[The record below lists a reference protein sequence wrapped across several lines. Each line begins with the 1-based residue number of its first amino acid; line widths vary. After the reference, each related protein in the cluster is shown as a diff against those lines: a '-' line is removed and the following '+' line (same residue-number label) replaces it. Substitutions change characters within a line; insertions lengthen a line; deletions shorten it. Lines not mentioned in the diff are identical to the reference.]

1 MPLALPV
8 GIDLETP
15 LLREGAFVSPGADVP
30 AAKWIKATC
39 LLDPADLL
47 DPTAEVTM
55 IIEASTDGGKTWEE
69 ACSATYQPGREPDSR
84 DGLFHDPN
92 QTIFAADAYP
102 AAQWRTRI
110 EHAKPMTSAAK
121 IEYQPA

>member
-15 LLREGAFVSPGADVP
+15 LLREGAFVSPEADVP
-30 AAKWIKATC
+30 ASKWVKATC
-39 LLDPADLL
+39 LLDPADKL
-47 DPTAEVTM
+47 DPAAEVTM
-55 IIEASTDGGKTWEE
+55 IIEASTDGGVTFEQV
-69 ACSATYQPGREPDSR
+69 AAATYQPGREPDR
-84 DGLFHDPN
+84 DGKFPDPN
-92 QTIFAADAYP
+92 QTVTASDAYP